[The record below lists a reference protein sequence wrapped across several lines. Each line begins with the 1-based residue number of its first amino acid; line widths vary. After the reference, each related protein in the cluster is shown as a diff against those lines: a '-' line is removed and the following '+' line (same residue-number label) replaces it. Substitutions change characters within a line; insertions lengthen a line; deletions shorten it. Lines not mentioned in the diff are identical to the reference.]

1 MKNLFLILSAACL
14 GSCATVESAVETVD
28 DAVRSVPL
36 VGDVYGV
43 GSDVVGGVY
52 NVGKDAVEGAVDL
65 VTPDE
70 EETTTEEK

>member
-1 MKNLFLILSAACL
+1 MKNLILILSAAFL
-14 GSCATVESAVETVD
+14 GSCTAVESAVESAD

-36 VGDVYGV
+36 VGDVYGL

-52 NVGKDAVEGAVDL
+52 NVGKDAVEGAVDM

-70 EETTTEEK
+70 EVAAEDEE

>member
-1 MKNLFLILSAACL
+1 MKNLILILSAAFL
-14 GSCATVESAVETVD
+14 GSCTAVESVD

-36 VGDVYGV
+36 VGDVYGL

-52 NVGKDAVEGAVDL
+52 NVGKDAVEGAVDM

-70 EETTTEEK
+70 EVAAEDEE